1 MPPSEELGQLVELD
15 IDRVHE
21 LAKRMAFHIPD
32 GHTTAEIRAACLMIW
47 MGTMPPGKLQDSAT
61 NQQFLLLA
69 SKELVALTTALY
81 GSAPQ
86 T

>member
-1 MPPSEELGQLVELD
+1 MPPAEELGQLVELD

-21 LAKRMAFHIPD
+21 LAKRMAFHIPED
-32 GHTTAEIRAACLMIW
+32 HTNVEVKAACLMIW
-47 MGTMPPGKLQDSAT
+47 LGTMPPGKLQDSAL